1 MVWLAGALS
10 SYEQASQI
18 FERIGHRHI
27 PKTSIWR
34 QVERYG
40 ERLKGYVE
48 EQQAHVRPERVT
60 LPAAG
65 HDHAQRKGISMDG
78 GMVHIRGEGWKEFK
92 AGTVYDIVVK
102 PTRDPLTGEWAEK
115 VGATHL
121 HHVATLG
128 GVEAFSQALW
138 ATAVQA
144 DVPQAADSSVTSD
157 GAAWIWNLTQDLFPD
172 SVQIVDWYHACEHL
186 AQASHALH
194 PDDPAAAHRWYTA
207 FQQHLFLGEVFLIIR
222 ALRQA
227 GLHDLS
233 HYFETHQRRMQYHQF
248 QEEGYPIG
256 SGSVESEIK
265 QFKARLTGPG
275 MRWSR
280 PAAQRMF
287 VIRGAVLDG
296 SFDQLW
302 AAAA

>member
-115 VGATHL
+115 VG
-121 HHVATLG
+121 G
-128 GVEAFSQALW
+128 S
-138 ATAVQA
+138 
-144 DVPQAADSSVTSD
+144 
-157 GAAWIWNLTQDLFPD
+157 
-172 SVQIVDWYHACEHL
+172 C
-186 AQASHALH
+186 
-194 PDDPAAAHRWYTA
+194 
-207 FQQHLFLGEVFLIIR
+207 
-222 ALRQA
+222 
-227 GLHDLS
+227 
-233 HYFETHQRRMQYHQF
+233 
-248 QEEGYPIG
+248 QELCVNG
-256 SGSVESEIK
+256 SCSCG
-265 QFKARLTGPG
+265 
-275 MRWSR
+275 
-280 PAAQRMF
+280 
-287 VIRGAVLDG
+287 
-296 SFDQLW
+296 
-302 AAAA
+302 